1 MLTSQGWSMGAG
13 VRRALDGEDGGKAG
27 AAEGRV
33 LRCCCLLHGSPDVVA
48 LPYQRAEETQCPPA
62 IWTSSSGCILRCI
75 SLCTFCLM

>member
-33 LRCCCLLHGSPDVVA
+33 L
-48 LPYQRAEETQCPPA
+48 
-62 IWTSSSGCILRCI
+62 
-75 SLCTFCLM
+75 